1 MYVLEYLCCYT
12 TSADTVHA
20 WYKVQNRTDGQCKSR
35 TWIWNLEP
43 QCEPLWHLTTKS
55 KAAVCWKSQ
64 WLLSWSR
71 NSVSHATPTFTDKFT
86 KTCHLNVIK
95 VYNKDGVNSL
105 HHIQH
110 QITEQLMKH
119 GVEMMQ
125 NEMVVFCFLMFY
137 PHICQEK
144 NMKNNEKA
152 SLRMSTLW
160 SNKTQ
165 DLPNITDQ
173 CIWLDGSRMCVLD
186 WNTTSPRSN
195 FQ

>member
-1 MYVLEYLCCYT
+1 
-12 TSADTVHA
+12 
-20 WYKVQNRTDGQCKSR
+20 
-35 TWIWNLEP
+35 
-43 QCEPLWHLTTKS
+43 
-55 KAAVCWKSQ
+55 
-64 WLLSWSR
+64 
-71 NSVSHATPTFTDKFT
+71 
-86 KTCHLNVIK
+86 
-95 VYNKDGVNSL
+95 
-105 HHIQH
+105 
-110 QITEQLMKH
+110 MKH

-144 NMKNNEKA
+144 NMKKNEKA

-186 WNTTSPRSN
+186 
-195 FQ
+195 